1 MLQRLLSISLILL
14 GLNVGVWAQ
23 AGGGVTVS
31 VVPERTQV
39 TPGGR
44 VAIAVVL
51 DHAEGY
57 HTWPSA
63 DQDVLPPDIAEFAI
77 RTSIAATVDPPG
89 AARVGKVQWPEP
101 HPGLVPNISGG
112 PPIEVP
118 LYHGRSVAYVPLIL
132 SDAVSGV
139 VTVKVTTNLQ
149 ACDESTCLPP
159 QETTQSIELTI
170 ADEPGPEVGGSLFF
184 DFDATN
190 YEAMQGAPGEPAE
203 QGSEAPAAS
212 AKGGKFLGVFDVPGA
227 GGSLGLVATAVLAM
241 VGGFVLNLTPCVL
254 PVIPIKMMAI
264 SHHAGSPGRS
274 LVLGIWMA
282 LGVVAFWLAL
292 SLPVILLSGFTDPS
306 VIFGFWWV
314 TLGIGLIIAI
324 MGLGIMGLF
333 EIQLPRS
340 VYAINPK
347 ADSAWGS
354 FLFGVMTGVL
364 GLPCFGF
371 VAGGLLAG
379 AATLPAMTIVIIF
392 LGLGVGMA
400 APYLVLSAKPQWA
413 ARVPRTGPA
422 SVLVKQV
429 MGFLLLAAAS
439 FFVAVGLRTLILD
452 YPWLTH
458 TLRWWVVAFFVAIG
472 SGWMVLRTFQIT
484 RSGRA
489 RGAMG
494 VMAVMLAG
502 VFVWF
507 ASDTTSKE
515 RQNYLVREAAMK
527 EVESHAVVTGAW
539 VEYSQERLDR
549 ALKAGK
555 IVVIDF
561 TADWCINCKFLKATV
576 LDRDP
581 LHSRLV
587 RDDVVMLEADLTS
600 SRAEGNAKMKE
611 LGQTGIP
618 LLVVY
623 SPTQAEP
630 FWLGNAYTGQ
640 QVVEVIDRAAEAVR
654 AAGLSGGALAGGG

>member
-1 MLQRLLSISLILL
+1 M
-14 GLNVGVWAQ
+14 AQ
-23 AGGGVTVS
+23 PGGGVTVS

-39 TPGGR
+39 SPGGR

-63 DQDVLPPDIAEFAI
+63 EQDVLPPDIAEFAI

-89 AARVGKVQWPEP
+89 AARIGKVQWPDP
-101 HPGLVPNISGG
+101 HPGLVPNIAGG
-112 PPIEVP
+112 PPVEVP
-118 LYHGRSVAYVPLIL
+118 LYHGRSVAYIPMIL
-132 SDAVSGV
+132 SEKASGV
-139 VTVKVTTNLQ
+139 VTVRVTTNLQ

-159 QETTQSIELTI
+159 EETTRSIELTI
-170 ADEPGPEVGGSLFF
+170 ATESGPEVGGSLFF
-184 DFDATN
+184 DFDASN
-190 YEAMQGAPGEPAE
+190 YETMERIPEVPVGQ
-203 QGSEAPAAS
+203 EAALS

-227 GGSLGLVATAVLAM
+227 GGALGLVVTAILAM
-241 VGGFVLNLTPCVL
+241 FGGLVLNLTPCVL

-274 LVLGIWMA
+274 LVLGVWMA
-282 LGVVAFWLAL
+282 LGVVAFWLVL

-314 TLGIGLIIAI
+314 TLGIGLIIAL

-379 AATLPAMTIVIIF
+379 AATLPAMTIIIIF
-392 LGLGVGMA
+392 LGLGIGMA
-400 APYLVLSAKPQWA
+400 APYLVLSARPQWA

-422 SVLVKQV
+422 SILVKQV

-452 YPWLTH
+452 YPWLEH

-484 RSGRA
+484 KSGRV

-494 VMAVMLAG
+494 VTALVLAG

-507 ASDTTSKE
+507 ATDTTSKE
-515 RQNYLVREAAMK
+515 RENFLVREAAMK
-527 EVESHAVVTGAW
+527 EVETQAVVTGAW
-539 VEYSQERLDR
+539 VEYSQQRLDR
-549 ALKAGK
+549 ALEAGK

-587 RDDVVMLEADLTS
+587 KADVVMLEADLTS
-600 SRAEGNAKMKE
+600 SRAEGNDKMKE

-623 SPTQAEP
+623 SPTQPEP
-630 FWLGNAYTGQ
+630 YWVANAYTGQ
-640 QVVEVIDRAAEAVR
+640 QVVEVIDRAAEEVR
-654 AAGLSGGALAGGG
+654 AAGLGGGALAGGG